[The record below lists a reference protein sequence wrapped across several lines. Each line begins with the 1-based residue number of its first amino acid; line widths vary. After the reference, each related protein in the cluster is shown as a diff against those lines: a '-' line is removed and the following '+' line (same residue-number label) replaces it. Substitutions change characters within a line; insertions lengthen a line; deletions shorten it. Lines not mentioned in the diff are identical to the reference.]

1 MAWLLQHVVL
11 LNLLLLTCL
20 DVYLFFFFFL
30 KFVHGTTGF
39 VSVLS
44 EVIIVHG
51 IHVPYQSI
59 LLKS

>member
-1 MAWLLQHVVL
+1 MASSACCSIEFAAFNVFGCVS
-11 LNLLLLTCL
+11 
-20 DVYLFFFFFL
+20 VFFFFL